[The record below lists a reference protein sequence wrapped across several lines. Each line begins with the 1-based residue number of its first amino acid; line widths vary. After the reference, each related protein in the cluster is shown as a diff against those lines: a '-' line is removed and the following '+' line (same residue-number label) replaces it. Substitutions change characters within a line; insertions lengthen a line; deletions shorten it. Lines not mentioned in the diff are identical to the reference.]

1 MRPVQN
7 VEEKRK
13 EFEELALQYM
23 DSLYGVALRMTRD
36 VTEAQDLVQDVFLR
50 AYRFFDRFEKGT
62 NFKAWLF
69 KILKNVYINKYRR
82 ESRMPQMVDV
92 FGVEA
97 SNSLQISKTPENEVF
112 DKLLDDEITDA
123 MDALPEE
130 FRFAIVLSDLQ
141 GFSYKEIAEIL
152 DCPIGTVM
160 SRLHRGRKLLRDSLY
175 GYAKERG
182 YIKD

>member
-13 EFEELALQYM
+13 EFEELALQSM